1 MGVPVLLGRSFAV
14 TLLAVPYPTVARWS
28 IWRRGHR
35 LLALALLLV
44 AGALLSPRDRDGG
57 NVFLSVGNQADV
69 LRQVSSNGI
78 LAVGMTL
85 VVLTGGIDLAVGTTM
100 ALGSTV
106 TARLLMDRGT
116 TSVLVASS
124 VALSAWTFLL
134 TILLVRRLL
143 PHARPYVPP
152 TLAGLVCALLCS
164 SLLSSGAGLLGAL
177 LSAPALGA
185 LCGLASGAL
194 VARGSLQPFI
204 ATLAMMITVLG
215 AGRLLAGTDQMV
227 HPIYFGPD
235 QAPEAFRLLRE
246 RIFDLVPVPGLV
258 FLAVAALAALLLNRT
273 SLGRHIFAV
282 GGNEEAARLSGVP
295 VVQTKLFVY
304 SICGLLAGLTGVLYA
319 AQYTQGK
326 PDAGTGWELDA
337 IAAVVIGGTS
347 LRGGVGSVGGTLI
360 GVLLFGYL
368 ANILQLQNVD
378 SSRQLVVKG
387 LLIVGAVL
395 LQEGKL
401 RLGFLRR
408 SP

>member
-1 MGVPVLLGRSFAV
+1 MSAP
-14 TLLAVPYPTVARWS
+14 LA
-28 IWRRGHR
+28 RGKR
-35 LLALALLLV
+35 FLALALLVV

-57 NVFLSVGNQADV
+57 NVFLSLGNQADV

-106 TARLLMDRGT
+106 TARLLMERGN
-116 TSVLVASS
+116 TSASFAAAI
-124 VALSAWTFLL
+124 ALFVWIQLL
-134 TILLVRRLL
+134 ATILLKRLL
-143 PHARPYVPP
+143 PRSRPYVPIALVTVASILVLNP
-152 TLAGLVCALLCS
+152 LLHGEAGLPLI
-164 SLLSSGAGLLGAL
+164 LLSV
-177 LSAPALGA
+177 PALGA
-185 LCGLASGAL
+185 LCGFASGAL
-194 VARGSLQPFI
+194 VARGGLQPFI

-227 HPIYFGPD
+227 HPIYFGPG
-235 QAPEAFRLLRE
+235 QAPEAFGLLRE
-246 RIFDLVPVPGLV
+246 RVFDLVPVPGLV
-258 FLAVAALAALLLNRT
+258 FLAVVALAALLLNRT
-273 SLGRHIFAV
+273 TLGRHILAV

-295 VVQTKLFVY
+295 VVRTKLFVY
-304 SICGLLAGLTGVLYA
+304 SVSGLLAGLTGVLYA

-347 LRGGVGSVGGTLI
+347 LRGGVGSIGGTLI

-395 LQEGKL
+395 LQEGRL
-401 RLGFLRR
+401 RLPPRR
-408 SP
+408 ASL

>member
-1 MGVPVLLGRSFAV
+1 MSAP
-14 TLLAVPYPTVARWS
+14 LA
-28 IWRRGHR
+28 RGKR
-35 LLALALLLV
+35 FLALALLLV
-44 AGALLSPRDRDGG
+44 AGAVLSPRDRDGG

-69 LRQVSSNGI
+69 LRQVSSIGI

-85 VVLTGGIDLAVGTTM
+85 VVLAGGIDLAVGTTM

-106 TARLLMDRGT
+106 TARLLMERGT
-116 TSVLVASS
+116 TSASAASS
-124 VALSAWTFLL
+124 VALFAWTFLL
-134 TILLVRRLL
+134 AISLLGRFLARL
-143 PHARPYVPP
+143 HPYLRCA
-152 TLAGLVCALLCS
+152 LAGLAS
-164 SLLSSGAGLLGAL
+164 SLLCAPFGSGGAGLLGAL

-185 LCGLASGAL
+185 LCGFASGAL
-194 VARGSLQPFI
+194 VARGGLQPFI

-227 HPIYFGPD
+227 HPIYFGPN
-235 QAPEAFRLLRE
+235 QAPEAFALLRE
-246 RIFDLVPVPGLV
+246 RILDLVPVPGLV
-258 FLAVAALAALLLNRT
+258 FLLVAGLAALLLNRT

-295 VVQTKLFVY
+295 VLRTKLFVY
-304 SICGLLAGLTGVLYA
+304 SVSGLLAGLTGVLYA

-347 LRGGVGSVGGTLI
+347 LRGGVGSIGGTLI

-395 LQEGKL
+395 LQEGRL

>member
-1 MGVPVLLGRSFAV
+1 LSAP
-14 TLLAVPYPTVARWS
+14 LA
-28 IWRRGHR
+28 RGKR
-35 LLALALLLV
+35 FLVLALLLV

-69 LRQVSSNGI
+69 LRQVSSIGI

-106 TARLLMDRGT
+106 TARLLMERGT
-116 TSVLVASS
+116 TSASAAAS
-124 VALSAWTFLL
+124 LALSAWTFCL
-134 TILLVRRLL
+134 TFLLVRRLL
-143 PHARPYVPP
+143 PRARPYVPP
-152 TLAGLVCALLCS
+152 ALAGLVSALLGS
-164 SLLSSGAGLLGAL
+164 SLLSSGTGLLGAL
-177 LSAPALGA
+177 LAAPALGA
-185 LCGLASGAL
+185 LCGFASGAL

-227 HPIYFGPD
+227 HPIYFGPN
-235 QAPEAFRLLRE
+235 QAPEAFALLRE
-246 RIFDLVPVPGLV
+246 RIFDVVSVPGLV
-258 FLAVAALAALLLNRT
+258 FLLVAGLAALLLNRT

-295 VVQTKLFVY
+295 VLRTKLFVY
-304 SICGLLAGLTGVLYA
+304 SVSGLLAGLTGVLYA

-347 LRGGVGSVGGTLI
+347 LRGGVGSIGGTLI

-395 LQEGKL
+395 LQEGRL

-408 SP
+408 SS